1 MLNTKE
7 NSVRIEGILS
17 EIDLKYGSF
26 NKNGAP
32 VRSVTGMIKIRVQQI
47 INGENKVLEI
57 PVHMFAGE
65 TTNSGAK
72 NPAFESAERVMN
84 EYKSIAAVG
93 EEEAD
98 RVRITSGQLAI
109 NEYYNQ
115 NGQFVSFPRVRASFV
130 TRIKKEDCH
139 DEATFSVVAMVAA
152 AGMEM
157 DKDGAE
163 TGRYRVRGVVPQWG
177 GKVDVLDFYAMGEG
191 VISAVSSYWS
201 EGDTVKM
208 NGKLHFSSKT
218 ETRVIPVDFGEPR
231 EEHRTV
237 SVSELV
243 ITGGSNTPLEGDFAF
258 NPDEIQS
265 ALNERQ
271 ARLEEMK
278 TQSKNKPS
286 RTTKAPAESSAN
298 RFKDLGF

>member
-1 MLNTKE
+1 MLTTKE
-7 NSVRIEGILS
+7 NTVRIEGILS

-26 NKNGAP
+26 KKNGAD
-32 VRSVTGMIKIRVQQI
+32 VRSVTGNIKIRVQQV
-47 INGENKVLEI
+47 INGENKVLEV
-57 PVHMFAGE
+57 PVYMFAGE
-65 TTNSGAK
+65 TTNAGTK

-84 EYKSIAAVG
+84 EFKSIAAVG

-98 RVRITSGQLAI
+98 RVRITSGQI
-109 NEYYNQ
+109 SNNEYYNQ
-115 NGQFVSFPRVRASFV
+115 TGQLVTFPRIRASFV
-130 TRIKKEDCH
+130 SKIKKDDCH
-139 DEATFSVVAMVAA
+139 DEATFSAVVMVAA
-152 AGMEM
+152 AAMEM
-157 DKDGAE
+157 DKDGVE
-163 TGRYRVRGVVPQWG
+163 TGRYRVRGVIPQWG

-208 NGKLHFSSKT
+208 NGKLNFSSKT
-218 ETRVIPVDFGEPR
+218 ETRMVPVDFGEPR
-231 EEHRTV
+231 EEHRTI

-278 TQSKNKPS
+278 TQSKSKTG
-286 RTTKAPAESSAN
+286 RAGKAPAESNPN

>member
-1 MLNTKE
+1 MLTTKE
-7 NSVRIEGILS
+7 NTVRIEGILS

-26 NKNGAP
+26 NKKGVS
-32 VRSVTGMIKIRVQQI
+32 VRSVTGTIKIRVNQV
-47 INGENKVLEI
+47 INGENKVLEV
-57 PVHMFAGE
+57 PVSMFAGE
-65 TTNSGAK
+65 TTNAGTK

-84 EYKSIAAVG
+84 EFKSIAAVG

-98 RVRITSGQLAI
+98 RVRITSGQI
-109 NEYYNQ
+109 SNNEYYNQ
-115 NGQFVSFPRVRASFV
+115 SGQLVSFPRIRASFV
-130 TRIKKEDCH
+130 SKIKKDDCH
-139 DEATFSVVAMVAA
+139 DEATFSAVVMVAA

-157 DKDGAE
+157 DKDGVE
-163 TGRYRVRGVVPQWG
+163 TGRYRVRGVIPQWG

-208 NGKLHFSSKT
+208 NGKLNFSSKT
-218 ETRVIPVDFGEPR
+218 ETRMVPVDFGEPR
-231 EEHRTV
+231 EEHRTI

-271 ARLEEMK
+271 AHLEEMK
-278 TQSKNKPS
+278 TQSKTKTG
-286 RTTKAPAESSAN
+286 RAGKAPAESNAN